1 MEKFDTRVKW
11 SQIMVHIYDKDK
23 CSRFDSANKIERN
36 HLLFYCIAVKNFFIS
51 VNIIS
56 ESNHWDLSI
65 TVFDINFVL

>member
-36 HLLFYCIAVKNFFIS
+36 HLLFYCTAVKRLFYKHLYCIINIS
-51 VNIIS
+51 K
-56 ESNHWDLSI
+56 
-65 TVFDINFVL
+65 T